1 MNPTDQLSNNQTEII
16 LKVDIE
22 DLRDIYFSKRQHI
35 YFFGP
40 QTKDISWGLVAG
52 IVLFP
57 LVTTYSLNNR
67 VGGMFIF
74 SCIVFISL
82 IYGFWQAA
90 RPIIAWKKSVHEFLK
105 MAENVKS
112 LKIIFNENF
121 ILHIQDEEEIKLN
134 WDAVKYATISQ
145 RSISICSDITNMLL
159 PKSSMSD
166 EEYSILSDKV
176 MEKVQEVQKI

>member
-1 MNPTDQLSNNQTEII
+1 MEQTEII

-22 DLRDIYFSKRQHI
+22 DLRDIYFGKRQHI

-40 QTKDISWGLVAG
+40 ETKDISWGLILA

-57 LVTTYSLNNR
+57 LVTTYSLNSHL
-67 VGGMFIF
+67 GGIFIF
-74 SCIVFISL
+74 SCIAFISI
-82 IYGFWQAA
+82 IYGFWQTA
-90 RPIIAWKKSVHEFLK
+90 RPIIAWKKSINKFLM
-105 MAENVKS
+105 MAENVKT

-145 RSISICSDITNMLL
+145 RSISIYSDITNMLL
-159 PKSSMSD
+159 PKSSMGD
-166 EEYSILSDKV
+166 KEYSILSDKV
-176 MEKVQEVQKI
+176 MEKVQEVKKS